1 MIRTLTT
8 TIAAAV
14 ILSAFGV
21 GKAKA
26 QGLSGADRALLY
38 YYSFYTNQQN
48 SKMLRS
54 QQQVIK
60 DLQRV
65 ERAENRILTRPDPI
79 EQYIRQGRAAA
90 PGQIPLP
97 PIYSGRRQYFQRFD
111 SFNPPQGRQ

>member
-1 MIRTLTT
+1 MKRWSLAA
-8 TIAAAV
+8 IAAAV
-14 ILSAFGV
+14 MMSAG
-21 GKAKA
+21 GAGRASA
-26 QGLSGADRALLY
+26 QGLSGSDRALLY
-38 YYSFYTNQQN
+38 YYSFYTNQQT

-54 QQQVIK
+54 QQQVMK

-79 EQYIRQGRAAA
+79 EQYIRQGRVTP

-111 SFNPPQGRQ
+111 QFNPQQRQ